1 MLPTIARWFFRTIG
15 TQRTLRYVFMLA
27 ALLSSGVVAEVVGI
41 ESIVGA
47 FFCGLALNRLVPN
60 EGEFMERIEFFGSA
74 LLIPCFLVSI
84 GTVIDPAVL
93 VDPGTLGL
101 AGVFVIA
108 CIGGK
113 AIAALACRPLFHY
126 TSAEVGVVFGLSV
139 AQAAATLAATFV
151 GLEIGLFTTS
161 TVNAV
166 MIVVVVS
173 LILASVFATRSGA
186 KMPKPAAD
194 TTRFGRVVLAN
205 VGVPED
211 APGRAR
217 HRRRDRRGRR
227 RHRAPDVRRH
237 RRWGATGG
245 GADRAGPSRDRRPRP
260 RRRLRGAP

>member
-1 MLPTIARWFFRTIG
+1 
-15 TQRTLRYVFMLA
+15 
-27 ALLSSGVVAEVVGI
+27 
-41 ESIVGA
+41 
-47 FFCGLALNRLVPN
+47 
-60 EGEFMERIEFFGSA
+60 MERIEFFGSA

-93 VDPGTLGL
+93 IDPGTLGL
-101 AGVFVIA
+101 AGVFVLA

-113 AIAALACRPLFHY
+113 ALAAVLCKPLFHY

-166 MIVVVVS
+166 MIVIVVS

-186 KMPKPAAD
+186 KMPKPEMD

-205 VGVPED
+205 VGVHRGR
-211 APGRAR
+211 PGRAR
-217 HRRRDRRGRR
+217 GRRRDRRRR
-227 RHRAPDVRRH
+227 CRHRATDLRH
-237 RRWGATGG
+237 RRRW
-245 GADRAGPSRDRRPRP
+245 RPAAQRP
-260 RRRLRGAP
+260 RRRRSTARSSPSPSMPSSRCATTARSPTGCCTTPAPTRRR